1 MPAPS
6 PVVNRSFRGRAKP
19 AASPSMSEAE
29 SRAWAA
35 ATHVLD
41 RVAVDA
47 ERAWGV
53 NRLPQLVPPDLAAKF
68 ALAQEQCDMA
78 IAAGDMETAAQ
89 KAASLVRGWNA
100 LDAAA
105 RAAGHTPNDLGVV
118 WTASMAG
125 EAFAVCLHTADVG
138 AVASQY
144 PDHTAIAL
152 EELLR
157 LLTAQQAAL
166 LLRAKQ
172 VFPGAEI
179 TDVRP
184 KSTKPAAN
192 WKRGD
197 DLPF

>member
-1 MPAPS
+1 
-6 PVVNRSFRGRAKP
+6 
-19 AASPSMSEAE
+19 MSEAE

-35 ATHVLD
+35 ATRVLD
-41 RVAVDA
+41 RVAGDL
-47 ERAWGV
+47 ERTWGV

-78 IAAGDMETAAQ
+78 IASGDVENAAQ
-89 KAASLVRGWNA
+89 KAAALVRGWKA

-138 AVASQY
+138 AVAGRY

-184 KSTKPAAN
+184 KAIKPPAD

>member
-1 MPAPS
+1 MTAARAPI
-6 PVVNRSFRGRAKP
+6 RGRAKP

-35 ATHVLD
+35 STAVLD
-41 RVAVDA
+41 RVAGDL
-47 ERAWGV
+47 ERTWGV

-68 ALAQEQCDMA
+68 ARAQEQCDMA
-78 IAAGDMETAAQ
+78 ISAGDVETAAQ
-89 KAASLVRGWNA
+89 KAASLVRGWKA

-105 RAAGHTPNDLGVV
+105 RASGHTPNDLGVV

-138 AVASQY
+138 AVTGQY

-184 KSTKPAAN
+184 KSPKPAAD
-192 WKRGD
+192 WSRGD